1 MRLFQPLLPTP
12 TQLCAPRPIP
22 STAARRSCAETSGH
36 RGERRAGHG
45 RSPRLRPAAMHFL
58 KTLFWVVI
66 AVFLAIL
73 ASRNWHDVTLNLW
86 GDIQAD
92 IKVPVLI
99 GAMFLLG
106 WLPTYLIYRAKL
118 WRQRQRRENI
128 ERQQVAPRTEP
139 SVEDVPAA

>member
-1 MRLFQPLLPTP
+1 MQ
-12 TQLCAPRPIP
+12 
-22 STAARRSCAETSGH
+22 
-36 RGERRAGHG
+36 
-45 RSPRLRPAAMHFL
+45 FL
-58 KTLFWVVI
+58 KTLFWVVV

-86 GDIQAD
+86 GDIQVD
-92 IKVPVLI
+92 IKAPVLI
-99 GAMFLLG
+99 GGMFLLG

-128 ERQQVAPRTEP
+128 ERQQVAPQSEP